1 MSENNV
7 CEKVVKQDLCV
18 GCGICAGI
26 CPNDKLVMKITL
38 QGGYAPSLEGLC
50 PPKCSFCL
58 EVCPFENHK
67 EDEDSIGKTLFGNLD
82 TIHYKPETGY
92 FFQTY
97 VGYVSNPEHRWMSA
111 SGGVATWF
119 LKTLLEEEVVEHVIC
134 VTPNTDPN
142 CLFKF
147 EAISE
152 PEQILRSAGSAYY
165 PVEISECLKIVL
177 KNPGRY
183 AVIGLPCFVKGIR
196 LAQMKIPKLKERVVV
211 CAGLTCGGLR
221 TRGFAEALIRKMGL
235 PPDKVNRIAFRVK
248 EEGKPAS
255 NYSIVI
261 STDESTKSIDLMAFP
276 GYLWMLGMFKLRACN
291 FCDDIFAE
299 LADITFMDAW
309 LPEYAND
316 PAGTS
321 LVITRSE
328 MADRI
333 VQQGINKEALRL
345 SPIPVNKVIESQ
357 LPLIRMKRQSLAERL
372 WVEKRKGKPIPRK
385 RVTLKKPSFL
395 EKLRIEA
402 DEAVRR
408 QSFIALEAQRQ
419 SEENGLEIFM
429 ENMEGALNR
438 RKWLYRLKK
447 ENIIAGIKRRI
458 IRRLP

>member
-7 CEKVVKQDLCV
+7 YEKVVKQDLCV
-18 GCGICAGI
+18 GCGICAGV
-26 CPNDKLVMKITL
+26 CPNDKLKMKITS
-38 QGGYAPSLEGLC
+38 QGGYAPYLEDLC
-50 PPKCSFCL
+50 PPKCSLCL
-58 EVCPFENHK
+58 EVCPFEDHK
-67 EDEDSIGKTLFGNLD
+67 EDEDSIGKTLFGNLE
-82 TIHYKPETGY
+82 TIRHVSETGY
-92 FFQTY
+92 FLQTY
-97 VGYVSNPEHRWMSA
+97 VGYVSNPEHRWKSA

-119 LKTLLEEEVVEHVIC
+119 LKTLLEEGIVEHVIC

-147 EAISE
+147 EVISE

-183 AVIGLPCFVKGIR
+183 AVIGLPCFIKGFR
-196 LAQMKIPKLKERVVV
+196 FAQMKIPKLKERILV

-235 PPDKVNRIAFRVK
+235 SPNEVNRIAFRVK
-248 EEGKPAS
+248 EKDKPAT
-255 NYSIVI
+255 NFSIVI
-261 STDESTKSIDLMAFP
+261 YTEENSKSIEWMAFP
-276 GYLWMLGMFKLRACN
+276 WYPWMLGMFKLRACN

-309 LPEYAND
+309 LPEYSND

-328 MADRI
+328 IADRLI
-333 VQQGINKEALRL
+333 QQGIIKGALHL

-357 LPLIRMKRQSLAERL
+357 LPLIKMKRQSLAERL
-372 WVEKRKGKPIPRK
+372 WIEKRKGTPIPRK
-385 RVTLKKPSFL
+385 RVTPRKPSFL

-402 DEAVRR
+402 DEAVRQ
-408 QSFIALEAQRQ
+408 QSFIALETQRQ
-419 SEENGLEIFM
+419 SGEKGLKIFM
-429 ENMEGALNR
+429 ENMERVLNR

-458 IRRLP
+458 IGK